1 MASMTIDRRAKLAQR
16 YKLLGHSNK
25 EIAEMMGISVRTV
38 GRYLHHED
46 LEESGEEEMVVLP
59 PALRDEYIERARP
72 QLLGTI
78 DDIEQ
83 RRLEGKLSNRDL
95 ILLAQMTFTNLARL
109 SPPEEKDEPK
119 GEGTTFVLQTRIET
133 IEEEVQKRLKELQEA
148 EGIIEG
154 EVIERTLEN

>member
-1 MASMTIDRRAKLAQR
+1 MTIDRRAKLAQR

-109 SPPEEKDEPK
+109 SPPEEKDESDVEP
-119 GEGTTFVLQTRIET
+119 TTFVLQCSDEVV
-133 IEEEVQKRLKELQEA
+133 EEKVQRRLKELT
-148 EGIIEG
+148 EGSEVVEDG